1 MRCCVRFANWV
12 HPGEIPAALLWAGVV
27 GCLGGVCALLFRELI
42 QLCQWLFTQHTGSFV
57 QTATELP
64 WWQRLATPA
73 VGGLLAGLVLRF
85 GSRFVRAQRS
95 ADYMEALAIGDGIIR
110 VRPSLVKSASSL
122 LSISSGASIGRE
134 GAMVQL
140 AATLA
145 SWLGRRLGMSTPSLR
160 LLVACGTAAGIASVY
175 NAPIA
180 GALFVAEVILG
191 SIAMESFGPLVL
203 AAVMGTLTSR
213 YLGGPEVYFASSTF
227 QLISPWEVIP
237 YMILALGVGLIAPW
251 YVRLLRKSEDVF
263 ARLAPPICL
272 RFTLGGIVVGLISIL
287 CPEVWGNGR
296 SMVTLLLKS
305 TWPWTTLGLLLLL
318 KLLATSATVGSGAVG
333 GIFTP
338 TLLIGALLGG
348 LLGHAA
354 GAVWPNQIGGPEAY
368 ALVGMG
374 GFLAATTRAPLM
386 SMLMVFE
393 MTLDYGVVLPLMLV
407 SVTAYFTARRLDHDS
422 IYSDSL
428 RRKQS
433 AQPEPEPLAMHVS
446 DLMKPPPP
454 SVRETAPFS
463 EVARFFASHPYN
475 SLQVVSEN
483 NRLRGVIVLHD
494 VKNNLQET
502 ELAGVVTASDLMH
515 IHHHTA
521 TPETRLLDVLELFK
535 DHAGERLP
543 VVNNAQEQLLI
554 GSISKTDLMLTLAHR
569 LQGAPRSP

>member
-1 MRCCVRFANWV
+1 
-12 HPGEIPAALLWAGVV
+12 
-27 GCLGGVCALLFRELI
+27 
-42 QLCQWLFTQHTGSFV
+42 
-57 QTATELP
+57 
-64 WWQRLATPA
+64 
-73 VGGLLAGLVLRF
+73 
-85 GSRFVRAQRS
+85 
-95 ADYMEALAIGDGIIR
+95 
-110 VRPSLVKSASSL
+110 
-122 LSISSGASIGRE
+122 
-134 GAMVQL
+134 
-140 AATLA
+140 
-145 SWLGRRLGMSTPSLR
+145 
-160 LLVACGTAAGIASVY
+160 
-175 NAPIA
+175 
-180 GALFVAEVILG
+180 
-191 SIAMESFGPLVL
+191 
-203 AAVMGTLTSR
+203 
-213 YLGGPEVYFASSTF
+213 
-227 QLISPWEVIP
+227 
-237 YMILALGVGLIAPW
+237 
-251 YVRLLRKSEDVF
+251 
-263 ARLAPPICL
+263 
-272 RFTLGGIVVGLISIL
+272 
-287 CPEVWGNGR
+287 
-296 SMVTLLLKS
+296 
-305 TWPWTTLGLLLLL
+305 
-318 KLLATSATVGSGAVG
+318 LLATSATVGSGAVG

-393 MTLDYGVVLPLMLV
+393 MTLDYGVVLPLKLV

-428 RRKQS
+428 RQKQS
-433 AQPEPEPLAMHVS
+433 AQPDPEPLAMHVS

-454 SVRETAPFS
+454 SVRESAPFS

-475 SLQVVSEN
+475 SLQVVSET

-502 ELAGVVTASDLMH
+502 ELTGVVTAFDLMH

-521 TPETRLLDVLELFK
+521 TPETRLLDVLEMFT
-535 DHAGERLP
+535 DHVGERLP